1 MSGWGSG
8 PWGFSPW
15 GLGTGDPL
23 QLLSAVAIK
32 ENVVELEFNV
42 PPYFSQT
49 LDVHDASNPRR
60 FQIVALESR
69 GRDDEPARPV
79 IGVKVEV
86 AKVALSFGRILH
98 VTTDRPF
105 SPTPSRYRMVV
116 NQLVTAEGALLDPT
130 KTAYEFLGV
139 YRELRPQSMSAPT
152 PSRDIANPQTY
163 SAQLDPIPQAGDPL
177 FLGVIPIDASG
188 DYAFDDGITQL
199 KKRIFRRLLTKPGS
213 FPANPEY
220 GVGVPSYG
228 KQLAVAGVR
237 QKLASEAQKQI
248 ASEPDVAAVSVR
260 VVTDPK
266 NPQFT
271 LFQIRVRP
279 AGSAGNVSFD
289 VPFAPV

>member
-8 PWGFSPW
+8 PWGYGAW

-23 QLLSAVAIK
+23 RLLSAQAIK
-32 ENVVELEFNV
+32 ENVVELVFNEM
-42 PPYFSQT
+42 PYFSQT
-49 LDVHDASNPRR
+49 LEVHDASNPRR
-60 FQIVALESR
+60 YQIVELQSE
-69 GRDDEPARPV
+69 GRDGLTARPV
-79 IGVKVEV
+79 RPVLVEV
-86 AKVALSFGRILH
+86 AKIAESFGRVLH
-98 VTTDRPF
+98 VTVDRPM

-116 NQLVTAEGALLDPT
+116 NQLVTSAGALLDSS
-130 KTAYEFLGV
+130 KTSSEFLGV
-139 YRELRPQSMSAPT
+139 YRELRPQSMSSPT
-152 PSRDIANPQTY
+152 PSRDLANPQTY

-199 KKRIFRRLLTKPGS
+199 KKRIFRRLLTKPGT

-220 GVGVPSYG
+220 GIGVPSYG
-228 KQLAVAGVR
+228 KRLAIAGVR

-248 ASEPDVAAVSVR
+248 AAEPDVAAVSVR
-260 VVTDPK
+260 VVTDAA
-266 NPQFT
+266 NPSVT

-279 AGSAGNVSFD
+279 AGSAGNVNFD